1 MTSQPN
7 SESLKESIEECFG
20 GIPDSRIQRKTAHK
34 LIDIIA
40 ISILAIICGADSWI
54 GIETYG
60 KAKQNWLST
69 FLELANGIP
78 SHDTFARVI
87 SRLDSEILEQS
98 FQGWVKQM
106 TGKLGLEVIAIDG
119 KTLKGSYDREKSL
132 KSLQMVSAW
141 SSRHRLVLGQVAVDK
156 KSNEITAIPVLLEQL
171 DVSQAIITID
181 AMGTQ
186 TAIAKDIQAA
196 EADYILTLKSN
207 HPYCAKEAQSWF
219 EDNQHQPDLNNVKVT
234 KVSFEAGHHRIERRK
249 FWQVPVELVFTQDRI
264 KQWRGLRTLVVEESK
279 RILWNKETSS
289 IRFFLSSLDPQ
300 YDFFP
305 TAIRSHWGIENQL
318 HWCLDVVFAEDKSR
332 IRKDNAPKNMSILRR
347 LALNLLRQDTSKGS
361 LKMKRYKAGL
371 DDDFMLQILANSSL
385 F

>member
-1 MTSQPN
+1 MTSQLN
-7 SESLKESIEECFG
+7 SKSLKGSIQECFG

-60 KAKQNWLST
+60 KAKQTWLST

-87 SRLDSEILEQS
+87 SRLDPEILEQS

-106 TGKLGLEVIAIDG
+106 TGRLGLEVIAIDG
-119 KTLKGSYDREKSL
+119 KTLKGSYEKKSL

-156 KSNEITAIPVLLEQL
+156 KSNEITAIPILLEQL
-171 DVSQAIITID
+171 DLSGAIITID

-186 TAIAKDIQAA
+186 TAIAKNIQAA

-207 HPYCAKEAQSWF
+207 HPSLAKEARSWF
-219 EDNQHQPDLNNVKVT
+219 QDNQHQPDLNNVKVT
-234 KVSFEAGHHRIERRK
+234 KLSCEAGHHRIEQRK

-305 TAIRSHWGIENQL
+305 TAIRSHWADCLTQVAKSIEIRL
-318 HWCLDVVFAEDKSR
+318 LKRKGRVF
-332 IRKDNAPKNMSILRR
+332 M
-347 LALNLLRQDTSKGS
+347 GS
-361 LKMKRYKAGL
+361 
-371 DDDFMLQILANSSL
+371 
-385 F
+385 